1 MVASLD
7 GLSDVVE
14 SKLHGAYTVKLP
26 VHVLNKRRECCRRLG
41 HVPDRLAAAIHTTE
55 PQTKKKWYITK

>member
-26 VHVLNKRRECCRRLG
+26 VHVLNKRRECCRRLD
-41 HVPDRLAAAIHTTE
+41 PTWPRA
-55 PQTKKKWYITK
+55 

>member
-14 SKLHGAYTVKLP
+14 SKLHGAPLYCNSYTAPLSY
-26 VHVLNKRRECCRRLG
+26 REAYWTLSISGRS
-41 HVPDRLAAAIHTTE
+41 
-55 PQTKKKWYITK
+55 